1 RRRHTRFKCD
11 WSSDVCSSDLRHAAA
26 VHRNKRFVGPRALQ
40 VDGFRHKLLAGSA
53 LPLDENRTAACR
65 NLGNEVEHSKYL
77 FALTDNILVSEP
89 LLQRPAKLHVFTQ
102 QLALLDCV
110 NNDDD

>member
-1 RRRHTRFKCD
+1 MRLHADRADFIEKDRSLIGHLKQAALRCD
-11 WSSDVCSSDLRHAAA
+11 RARERSPHMAKQRAFQKIHRHAAA

-65 NLGNEVEHSKYL
+65 NLGNEV
-77 FALTDNILVSEP
+77 
-89 LLQRPAKLHVFTQ
+89 
-102 QLALLDCV
+102 
-110 NNDDD
+110 